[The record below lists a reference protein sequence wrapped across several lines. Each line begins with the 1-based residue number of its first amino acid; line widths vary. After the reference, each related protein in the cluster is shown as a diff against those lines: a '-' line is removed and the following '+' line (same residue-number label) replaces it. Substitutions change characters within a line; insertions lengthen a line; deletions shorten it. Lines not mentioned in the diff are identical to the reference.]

1 MGAAAGTGA
10 GMYGAACGAPPVAE
24 LGGLR
29 RAAKA
34 AVMHGG
40 GRGAAEVVFGVLST
54 AWRLDPAAV
63 AVVGP

>member
-10 GMYGAACGAPPVAE
+10 GMYGAARGAPPVAE

-34 AVMHGG
+34 AAMHGG
-40 GRGAAEVVFGVLST
+40 SRGAAEVVCGLLST

-63 AVVGP
+63 AV